1 MIKNGIRILLNF
13 YSSMTLIIKERT
25 LNTKPKTVKEK
36 PQFDRELCIACTMCA
51 DICPT
56 GAIDLEIRNSMH
68 GFRRFPVLADEN
80 KCISCKSCE
89 TDCPSGAIS
98 MK

>member
-1 MIKNGIRILLNF
+1 MKHENQ
-13 YSSMTLIIKERT
+13 
-25 LNTKPKTVKEK
+25 KEK
-36 PQFDRELCIACTMCA
+36 PLFNRELCIACTMCV

-56 GAIDLEIRNSMH
+56 GAIDLEIRNSTH
-68 GFRRFPVLADEN
+68 GFRRYPVLDDKN
-80 KCISCKSCE
+80 KCISCKACE